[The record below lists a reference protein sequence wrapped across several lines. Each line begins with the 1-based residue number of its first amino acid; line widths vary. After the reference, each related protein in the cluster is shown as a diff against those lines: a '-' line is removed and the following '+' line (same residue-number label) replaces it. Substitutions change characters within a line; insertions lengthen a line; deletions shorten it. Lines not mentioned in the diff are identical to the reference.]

1 MNAMGMEL
9 KRSAIAFLLLLFV
22 RAAHSFYLPGV
33 APQDFEKGD
42 ELKVKVNKLTSI
54 KTQLPYSY
62 YSLPF
67 CQPKKIV
74 DSTENLGEVLRGDRI
89 ENAPYSFKMREAQ
102 MCNILCRVTLD
113 AKTAKAFKE
122 KIDDEYRV
130 NMILD
135 NLPLV
140 VPIERV
146 DQGSPAVVYQLGYHV
161 GLKGQYEGS
170 KEQKFFMHN
179 HLAFTVRYHRD
190 VETDA
195 ARIVGFEVKPYS
207 VKHEY
212 DGEWSEKTRLTTCD
226 PHKKRLVVSSSTP
239 QEVEQKKEI
248 IFTYDESEVKWASRW
263 DAYLLMND
271 NQIHWFSIVNSLMIV
286 LFLSGMVAM
295 IMLRTLYRDISRYNE
310 LETQEEAQEETGWKL
325 VHGDVFRLPTNSDLL
340 CVYVGTGVQCLG
352 MVLVT
357 MIFAMLGFLSP
368 SNRGGLMTAML
379 LLWVFM
385 GLFAGYA
392 SSRLYKMFKGTE
404 WKRIAFRT
412 AFLFPAVV
420 SSIFFVLNAL
430 IWGQKSSGA
439 VPFGT
444 MFALIFLWF
453 GISVPLVFVGAY
465 LGFKKPAVD
474 DPVKTNKIPRQ
485 IPEQAWYMNPVFS
498 ILIGGILPFG
508 AVFIELF
515 FILTSIWLNQFYYIF
530 GFLFLVFVILI
541 VTCAEITV
549 VLCYFQLCSEDYL
562 WWWRSYL
569 TSGSSALYLFL
580 YATFYFFTKLQI
592 TKLVSAMLYFGYMLI
607 ASYAFFVL
615 TGTIGFYACLWFT
628 RLIYSSSSSSSVE
641 LSEPNYQLRM
651 ANNQNGRHTIILLQN
666 SPSRATRTFMDYDS
680 IGQAID
686 GSGLSTR
693 RFTISRN
700 LPHKRAKMSFN
711 TNLLNILI
719 ILYVC
724 LNWGCSEG
732 AREKQKR
739 ELDFHT
745 IRLSS
750 LFPSSSAPRV
760 LSTRASNTKS
770 SLHVTHRHGTCSRL
784 TNGKA
789 TSPPDHAEIL
799 KLDQARVNTIH
810 SKLSKKLPDLIR
822 QSTSTDLPAEDGSAY
837 GSANYVVTVG
847 IGTPEHDQS
856 LMFDTGSDLTWIQCE
871 PCVVSCYYQ
880 EEPIFNPSSS
890 SSYRNKL
897 EIPPTVFS
905 TPGALIDSGT
915 VVSRLPPK
923 AYAALRS
930 AFKAEMSQYPTAA
943 GFLILDT
950 CFDFTGFETV
960 TLPRV
965 SFTFSGSVVVDLEPT
980 GILYSP
986 TTSYYCLAFAGN
998 DDDGKAAIFGSAQ
1011 QQTLEVVYDGVGGR
1025 VGFAPN
1031 GCN

>member
-1 MNAMGMEL
+1 MGMEL

-33 APQDFEKGD
+33 APQDFEKRSYIDLIGD

-628 RLIYSSSSSSSVE
+628 RLIYSS
-641 LSEPNYQLRM
+641 

-680 IGQAID
+680 IGQAMDGICGLYERKLKEINPSLRNLSYDIADLYNFID
-686 GSGLSTR
+686 GLTDLSALVYENSMNAYMPYDR
-693 RFTISRN
+693 QWIK
-700 LPHKRAKMSFN
+700 HKA
-711 TNLLNILI
+711 
-719 ILYVC
+719 
-724 LNWGCSEG
+724 
-732 AREKQKR
+732 
-739 ELDFHT
+739 FHH
-745 IRLSS
+745 L
-750 LFPSSSAPRV
+750 
-760 LSTRASNTKS
+760 
-770 SLHVTHRHGTCSRL
+770 
-784 TNGKA
+784 
-789 TSPPDHAEIL
+789 
-799 KLDQARVNTIH
+799 
-810 SKLSKKLPDLIR
+810 KKLA
-822 QSTSTDLPAEDGSAY
+822 S
-837 GSANYVVTVG
+837 
-847 IGTPEHDQS
+847 
-856 LMFDTGSDLTWIQCE
+856 
-871 PCVVSCYYQ
+871 
-880 EEPIFNPSSS
+880 
-890 SSYRNKL
+890 
-897 EIPPTVFS
+897 
-905 TPGALIDSGT
+905 
-915 VVSRLPPK
+915 
-923 AYAALRS
+923 
-930 AFKAEMSQYPTAA
+930 
-943 GFLILDT
+943 
-950 CFDFTGFETV
+950 
-960 TLPRV
+960 
-965 SFTFSGSVVVDLEPT
+965 
-980 GILYSP
+980 
-986 TTSYYCLAFAGN
+986 
-998 DDDGKAAIFGSAQ
+998 
-1011 QQTLEVVYDGVGGR
+1011 GGR
-1025 VGFAPN
+1025 
-1031 GCN
+1031 